1 MKILITS
8 QCFYPDDFRINDIV
22 EELVLQGHDV
32 TVLTGLPDY
41 TTSKVPKEYKWFRNR
56 RQNINGAKII
66 RVREFHNY
74 TFYDNSKE
82 NIL

>member
-66 RVREFHNY
+66 RVSIIARRKGLFLGY
-74 TFYDNSKE
+74 
-82 NIL
+82 